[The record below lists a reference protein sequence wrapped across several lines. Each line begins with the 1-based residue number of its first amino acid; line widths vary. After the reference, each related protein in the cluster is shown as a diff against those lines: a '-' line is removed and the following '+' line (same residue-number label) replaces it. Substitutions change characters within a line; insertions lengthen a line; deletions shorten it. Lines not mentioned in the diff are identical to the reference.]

1 MCSDPICI
9 KKIIIAIVG
18 FCIIVSYGI
27 FFILRVDTIIQLTR
41 EDGIIETA
49 TAIFYLLA
57 SVLAFVHFFG
67 VREGND
73 FWLFKSKRNVF
84 FLFLGIIFFLIFGE
98 EMSWGQRIF
107 GLTTPGFLEEIN
119 VQREIGFHNI
129 WVFEG
134 MFRAN
139 WLLQYFCFFFAVLL
153 PVVHAT
159 IPRVTRWIKKV
170 NIPIVPMSIGLL
182 FIGNYVLSRI
192 FNAHVSSILSH
203 SVIEVMEL
211 NFAIL
216 FLGVAVWFLVS
227 LRTDVQRAR

>member
-1 MCSDPICI
+1 MCSDPIRI

-27 FFILRVDTIIQLTR
+27 FFILRADAIIQLTR

-57 SVLAFVHFFG
+57 SVVALVHFFG

-73 FWLFKSKRNVF
+73 FGFFKTKRNAF

-98 EMSWGQRIF
+98 EISWGQRIF

-153 PVVHAT
+153 PLVDLT
-159 IPRVTRWIKKV
+159 IPRVARWMKKINV
-170 NIPIVPMSIGLL
+170 PIVPILISLV
-182 FIGNYVLSRI
+182 FVGNYILSRI

-211 NFAIL
+211 NLGLLFFGVTIL
-216 FLGVAVWFLVS
+216 FICS
-227 LRTDVQRAR
+227 LHTKAQRTT